1 MVEPP
6 LTNCRPQEQR
16 SNTLLILLWLHK
28 GGQRSNL
35 SRPQNLLDFLLITSN
50 FPPPTGHRRLNRR
63 LPDGFVSVF
72 VTSSSQFWLSSLQ
85 CPNTVFTGD
94 ALAAVSNLRTS
105 LYSLERCS
113 PASTGQTYISGK
125 TDTALRHK
133 RKPGEGTE
141 RKKMKKRK
149 VTRETKSMASLFP
162 APEERLTAG
171 LVMHSRIRAVL
182 GTMHSAAAAKKA
194 GQSGAKFRGWKVK
207 AVKSKGGLNNGMKIL
222 EMFRYLA
229 GKETHVYN

>member
-1 MVEPP
+1 M
-6 LTNCRPQEQR
+6 
-16 SNTLLILLWLHK
+16 
-28 GGQRSNL
+28 
-35 SRPQNLLDFLLITSN
+35 
-50 FPPPTGHRRLNRR
+50 
-63 LPDGFVSVF
+63 F

-113 PASTGQTYISGK
+113 PVSTGQTYISGK

-194 GQSGAKFRGWKVK
+194 GQSGAKFRGREVK
-207 AVKSKGGLNNGMKIL
+207 AVKSNGGLNNGMKIL

>member
-1 MVEPP
+1 
-6 LTNCRPQEQR
+6 
-16 SNTLLILLWLHK
+16 
-28 GGQRSNL
+28 
-35 SRPQNLLDFLLITSN
+35 
-50 FPPPTGHRRLNRR
+50 
-63 LPDGFVSVF
+63 
-72 VTSSSQFWLSSLQ
+72 
-85 CPNTVFTGD
+85 
-94 ALAAVSNLRTS
+94 
-105 LYSLERCS
+105 
-113 PASTGQTYISGK
+113 
-125 TDTALRHK
+125 
-133 RKPGEGTE
+133 
-141 RKKMKKRK
+141 MKKRK

-207 AVKSKGGLNNGMKIL
+207 AVKSNGGLNNGMKIL